1 MDILITGA
9 NRGLGLGF
17 VEVGLEKGYR
27 VFAGVRDPNEQKR
40 TQSTKLKEKNS
51 NQLEILHLDVTDEE
65 SVREAARN
73 VGESL
78 DVIINNAAILNG
90 RGTSIEDLD
99 IEAIKLAFDVNT
111 LGPAR
116 VIKHFLPLLKK
127 GENQSIINISSEG
140 GSLTNAYSG
149 DYPYGLSKAALNML
163 SEKLHVALKNEGI
176 QVLSVHPGWVR
187 TDMGGMIAPTHPKE
201 TAEDIYN
208 LINRQVRIDS
218 EFVFVDYQGK
228 PMSI

>member
-1 MDILITGA
+1 MRM
-9 NRGLGLGF
+9 NKKGL
-17 VEVGLEKGYR
+17 
-27 VFAGVRDPNEQKR
+27 
-40 TQSTKLKEKNS
+40 
-51 NQLEILHLDVTDEE
+51 QLEILHLDVTDEE

-163 SEKLHVALKNEGI
+163 SEKLHVALKRRHSSPFRPSRVGKDGYGRND
-176 QVLSVHPGWVR
+176 SPDTSKR
-187 TDMGGMIAPTHPKE
+187 
-201 TAEDIYN
+201 
-208 LINRQVRIDS
+208 NRRR
-218 EFVFVDYQGK
+218 YL
-228 PMSI
+228 